1 MTIKKLC
8 VVAFVL
14 SFIIMACG
22 KKDGNGIGGG
32 NSSLGSG
39 NLYYEWADQGILK
52 LDLSTTVKSH
62 VSSSPNGWDIS
73 SDGTKML
80 QSTDDAAS
88 NYNKEFYTITNL
100 KDGTIVNQFVRNSG
114 YGNPTH
120 PLFSPDMTL
129 IAVPPTFDASSRLLI
144 LNMQGEVLHSVATIG
159 GKKIGRGIC
168 WMPDNTVIV
177 SVGSTLYRL
186 NKAFDYG
193 NAITTFNF
201 SEWGDFT
208 ASPDGSKI
216 AFEAKKHIWI
226 MNADGSDA
234 KQITDS
240 DEEEAIPQ
248 FSPDGS
254 HLLIGN
260 QLQETGT
267 GSSSTGSIGN
277 IWNLYII
284 PADGKMYNVREGA
297 DKNVIP
303 VIAKGGNSPEP
314 CNGGMVWR

>member
-1 MTIKKLC
+1 MNIKKLGIA
-8 VVAFVL
+8 AFVL
-14 SFIIMACG
+14 SFIIAACG
-22 KKDGNGIGGG
+22 KKDGNGNGIGGG

-52 LDLSTTVKSH
+52 LNLSTTVRSH

-114 YGNPTH
+114 YGNPTY

-129 IAVPPTFDASSRLLI
+129 IAVPPTFDGSLLI
-144 LNMQGEVLHSVATIG
+144 LNMQGDILHSVATIG
-159 GKKIGRGIC
+159 GKKISRGIC

-193 NAITTFNF
+193 NVITTFDF
-201 SEWGDFT
+201 TDWGDFT

-216 AFEAKKHIWI
+216 AFEANKHIWI
-226 MNADGSDA
+226 MNADGSGLT
-234 KQITDS
+234 QITDS
-240 DEEEAIPQ
+240 DDEEAIPR

-254 HLLIGN
+254 HLLIGA
-260 QLQETGT
+260 QFQETGT
-267 GSSSTGSIGN
+267 GSSATGSIGN
-277 IWNLYII
+277 IWSLYII

-303 VIAKGGNSPEP
+303 VIAKGGNSPEHGD
-314 CNGGMVWR
+314 GGMVWR